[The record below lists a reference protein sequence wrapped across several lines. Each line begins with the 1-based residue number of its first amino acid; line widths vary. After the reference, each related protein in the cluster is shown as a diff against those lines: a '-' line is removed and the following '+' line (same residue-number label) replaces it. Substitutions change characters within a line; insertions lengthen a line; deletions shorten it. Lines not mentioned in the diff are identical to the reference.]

1 MAIVSDK
8 SPSVQKVKIHK
19 IIIIMHMNVYHD
31 SSDLVQWPL
40 SDLNT
45 SGGKKVILSENI
57 QKFKGVFSVHDMVN
71 QCTFLYKN
79 K

>member
-1 MAIVSDK
+1 
-8 SPSVQKVKIHK
+8 
-19 IIIIMHMNVYHD
+19 MHMNVHHD

-45 SGGKKVILSENI
+45 SGEKEKKSDSLTDI
-57 QKFKGVFSVHDMVN
+57 QKFKGVLSVHDMVN